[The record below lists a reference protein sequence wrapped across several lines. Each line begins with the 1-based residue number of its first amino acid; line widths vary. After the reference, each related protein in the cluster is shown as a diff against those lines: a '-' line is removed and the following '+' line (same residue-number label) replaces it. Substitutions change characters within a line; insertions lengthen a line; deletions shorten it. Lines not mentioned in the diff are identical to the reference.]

1 MRSFFNKE
9 NISSKCVTKGTFHL
23 KLKAFLSKQVNVLF
37 SYSSPPH
44 MKYLI
49 LPLAFLFS
57 CTLGHAQ
64 LNVFEIVSNSSSTSH
79 MVQIAV
85 NFDLAS
91 ILQESEDVSLFAPSD
106 EAIEN
111 YATELGMDLE
121 TFLTSD
127 EAHELIQYHLT
138 IGETVLFSEWESG
151 NFIITELGTSM
162 SLTSNNSGQY
172 ANYTSMVAPDFMA
185 LNGVVHLTAGV
196 IMPVATVPEWL
207 SASPSHNY
215 ANIALENSG
224 LAEEFAELGTLTF
237 FAPTDAAILDY
248 IEANDM
254 TIVDLLYGDGLEDFI
269 RIHWVENTLLA
280 ALDLQETAIV
290 DASSGDALYVTL
302 GADGEVNVNNAVIQ
316 SADILIHNAIVHTV
330 DAVIEPS
337 YFISDALEDQGLT
350 ILNTLLDAMG
360 LLETLGTPG
369 AMTLFAPT
377 DSALL
382 TFLDLAGLE
391 LEDVLADTEGT
402 TEGLLYHL
410 TQGLYMAS
418 DLEDGMSL
426 TMASGESLE
435 VSHVGDSIYV
445 ANGLVVEANFETDN
459 GYLHIVDAVLLP
471 PVEGCMDETACNY
484 DSEAVLDDG
493 SCYSLDVTYEI
504 TNNVCVDGMD
514 GTIEIQAIGIES
526 GLSFSLDASDGTE
539 PMVNTTGSFDALE
552 AGEYGVTVTDSLGC
566 STSWTVDITSPD
578 GDPLVLNTNITGNDG
593 SLEITGGSEPY
604 EVTWYVLGTLEVV
617 APEDLVAGDY
627 LVVVFDA
634 LGCKVTDEVNI
645 EPLSDVFDTEVLS
658 MTLFPN
664 PAEDV
669 IQIGNM
675 DVGFK
680 FIDVI
685 HSSGQKAMSQSSVT
699 NTSIDLNLSA
709 LSPGLYLIRVQSATS
724 TQFRRVILTN

>member
-1 MRSFFNKE
+1 M
-9 NISSKCVTKGTFHL
+9 
-23 KLKAFLSKQVNVLF
+23 
-37 SYSSPPH
+37 
-44 MKYLI
+44 
-49 LPLAFLFS
+49 
-57 CTLGHAQ
+57 
-64 LNVFEIVSNSSSTSH
+64 NVFEIVSNSSSTSH

-91 ILQESEDVSLFAPSD
+91 TFQESEDVSLFAPSD
-106 EAIEN
+106 AAIES

-127 EAHELIQYHLT
+127 QAFELIQYHLT
-138 IGETVLFSEWESG
+138 IGETVLFSEWENG
-151 NFIITELGTSM
+151 NSIITALGTSM
-162 SLTSNNSGQY
+162 SLTFNSVNQFANNT
-172 ANYTSMVAPDFMA
+172 AMVAADFIA
-185 LNGVVHLTAGV
+185 SNGVVHLTDGV
-196 IMPVATVPEWL
+196 IMPVNTVSEWL

-224 LAEEFAELGTLTF
+224 LVEEFEELGTLTF

-248 IEANDM
+248 IDANNM

-269 RIHWVENTLLA
+269 RIHWVENSLIA
-280 ALDLQETAIV
+280 ALDLQEGVIV
-290 DASSGDALYVTL
+290 EASSGDALYVAI
-302 GADGEVNVNNAVIQ
+302 GANGEVNVNNAQVQ
-316 SADILIHNAIVHTV
+316 SADILIHNGMVHTI
-330 DAVIEPS
+330 DAVIQPT
-337 YFISDALEDQGLT
+337 YFLSDALEDQELT
-350 ILNTLLDAMG
+350 ILTTLLDAMG
-360 LLETLGTPG
+360 LLETLDTPG

-391 LEDVLADTEGT
+391 LADVLADTEGT

-410 TQGLYMAS
+410 TQGLFMAS

-426 TMASGESLE
+426 TMASGESLQ
-435 VSHVGDSIYV
+435 VSHIGDSIYV
-445 ANGLVVEANFETDN
+445 ANGLVVGADFETDN

-471 PVEGCMDETACNY
+471 PVEGCMDDTACNY

-504 TNNVCVDGMD
+504 THNVCVDGMD
-514 GTIEIQAIGIES
+514 GTNEIQTIGIES
-526 GLSFSLDASDGTE
+526 GLSFSLDAYGGMD
-539 PMVNTTGSFDALE
+539 PIVNSTGSFDALE
-552 AGEYGVTVTDSLGC
+552 AGEYGVMVTDSLGC

-604 EVTWYVLGTLEVV
+604 SVTWYVLGTLEVV

-627 LVVVFDA
+627 LVVVIDA
-634 LGCKVTDEVNI
+634 LGCEVSDEVNI
-645 EPLSDVFDTEVLS
+645 EPISDVFDAEVLS

-680 FIDVI
+680 SIDVI
-685 HSSGQKAMSQSSVT
+685 HSSGQTA
-699 NTSIDLNLSA
+699 
-709 LSPGLYLIRVQSATS
+709 
-724 TQFRRVILTN
+724 

>member
-1 MRSFFNKE
+1 
-9 NISSKCVTKGTFHL
+9 
-23 KLKAFLSKQVNVLF
+23 
-37 SYSSPPH
+37 

-49 LPLAFLFS
+49 LPLTFIFS

-85 NFDLAS
+85 NFDLVS
-91 ILQESEDVSLFAPSD
+91 TFQESEDVSLFAPSD
-106 EAIEN
+106 AAIES

-127 EAHELIQYHLT
+127 KAYDLIQYHLI
-138 IGETVLFSEWESG
+138 IGETVLFSDWENG
-151 NFIITELGTSM
+151 NSIVTQLGTSM
-162 SLTSNNSGQY
+162 SLTFTNTAQFANN
-172 ANYTSMVAPDFMA
+172 TSMVAADFLA
-185 LNGVVHLTAGV
+185 SNGVVHLTDGV
-196 IMPVATVPEWL
+196 IMPVTTVSEWL

-224 LAEEFAELGTLTF
+224 LAEEFEELGTLTF
-237 FAPTDAAILDY
+237 FAPTDAAILEY
-248 IEANDM
+248 IDENDM

-269 RIHWVENTLLA
+269 RIHWVENSLIA
-280 ALDLQETAIV
+280 ALDLQEGAMV
-290 DASSGDALYVTL
+290 EASSGDALYVTI
-302 GADGEVNVNNAVIQ
+302 GANGEVNVNNAQVQ
-316 SADILIHNAIVHTV
+316 SADILIHNAMVHTV
-330 DAVIEPS
+330 DAVIQPT
-337 YFISDALEDQGLT
+337 YFLSDALEDQELT
-350 ILNTLLDAMG
+350 ILNTLLEAMG
-360 LLETLGTPG
+360 LLETLATPG

-426 TMASGESLE
+426 TMASGESLQ

-459 GYLHIVDAVLLP
+459 GYLHIVDAVLLA
-471 PVEGCMDETACNY
+471 PVQGCMDDTACNY
-484 DSEAVLDDG
+484 DADAVLDDG

-645 EPLSDVFDTEVLS
+645 EPLSDVFDAEVLS

>member
-1 MRSFFNKE
+1 MCIKRHSPHQRQVVSFLQFT
-9 NISSKCVTKGTFHL
+9 IST
-23 KLKAFLSKQVNVLF
+23 LS
-37 SYSSPPH
+37 PI

-49 LPLAFLFS
+49 LPLTFIFS

-91 ILQESEDVSLFAPSD
+91 TFQESEDVSLFAPSD
-106 EAIEN
+106 AAIES

-127 EAHELIQYHLT
+127 QAYDLIQYHLT
-138 IGETVLFSEWESG
+138 IGETVLFSDWENG
-151 NFIITELGTSM
+151 NSIVTQLGTSM
-162 SLTSNNSGQY
+162 SLTFTNTAQFANN
-172 ANYTSMVAPDFMA
+172 TSMVAADFLA
-185 LNGVVHLTAGV
+185 SNGVVHLTDGV
-196 IMPVATVPEWL
+196 IMPVTTVSEWL

-224 LAEEFAELGTLTF
+224 LAEEFEELGTLTF

-248 IEANDM
+248 IDENDM

-269 RIHWVENTLLA
+269 RIHWVENSLIA
-280 ALDLQETAIV
+280 ALDLQEGAMV
-290 DASSGDALYVTL
+290 EASSGDALYVTI
-302 GADGEVNVNNAVIQ
+302 GANGEVNVNNAQVQ
-316 SADILIHNAIVHTV
+316 SADILIHNAMVHTV
-330 DAVIEPS
+330 DAVIQPS
-337 YFISDALEDQGLT
+337 YFLSDALEDQDLT
-350 ILNTLLDAMG
+350 ILNTLLEAMG
-360 LLETLGTPG
+360 LLETLATPG

-391 LEDVLADTEGT
+391 LADVLADTEGT

-426 TMASGESLE
+426 TMASGGSLE

-459 GYLHIVDAVLLP
+459 GYLHIVDALLLP

-514 GTIEIQAIGIES
+514 GTIEIQTIGIES

-675 DVGFK
+675 DVGVK
-680 FIDVI
+680 SIDVI
-685 HSSGQKAMSQSSVT
+685 HSSGQTAMSQSSVT
-699 NTSIDLNLSA
+699 NASIDLNLSA

>member
-1 MRSFFNKE
+1 MCIKRHPPHQSQVVSFLQFT
-9 NISSKCVTKGTFHL
+9 ISS
-23 KLKAFLSKQVNVLF
+23 LS
-37 SYSSPPH
+37 PI
-44 MKYLI
+44 MKYLL
-49 LPLAFLFS
+49 LPLTFIFS

-64 LNVFEIVSNSSSTSH
+64 LNVFEIVSSSSSTSH

-91 ILQESEDVSLFAPSD
+91 TLQASEDVSLFAPSD
-106 EAIEN
+106 AAIES

-127 EAHELIQYHLT
+127 QAYDLIQYHLT
-138 IGETVLFSEWESG
+138 IGETVLFSDWENG
-151 NFIITELGTSM
+151 NSIVTQLGTSM
-162 SLTSNNSGQY
+162 SLTFTNTAQFANN
-172 ANYTSMVAPDFMA
+172 NSMVAADFLA
-185 LNGVVHLTAGV
+185 SNGVVHLTDGV
-196 IMPVATVPEWL
+196 IMPVNTVSEWL

-224 LAEEFAELGTLTF
+224 LVEEFEELGTLTF

-248 IEANDM
+248 IDENDM

-269 RIHWVENTLLA
+269 RIHWVENSLIA
-280 ALDLQETAIV
+280 ALDLQEGAMV
-290 DASSGDALYVTL
+290 EASSGDALYVAI
-302 GADGEVNVNNAVIQ
+302 GANGEVNVNNAQVQ
-316 SADILIHNAIVHTV
+316 SVDILIHNAMVHTV
-330 DAVIEPS
+330 DAVIQPS
-337 YFISDALEDQGLT
+337 YFLSDALEDQELT
-350 ILNTLLDAMG
+350 ILNTLLEAMG
-360 LLETLGTPG
+360 LLETLATPG

-391 LEDVLADTEGT
+391 LADVLADTEGT

-471 PVEGCMDETACNY
+471 PVEGCMDDTACNY

-514 GTIEIQAIGIES
+514 GTIEIQTIGIES

-604 EVTWYVLGTLEVV
+604 SVTWYVLGTLEVV

-645 EPLSDVFDTEVLS
+645 EPLSDVFDAEVLS

-675 DVGFK
+675 DVGVK
-680 FIDVI
+680 SIDVI
-685 HSSGQKAMSQSSVT
+685 HSSGQTAMSQSSVT
-699 NTSIDLNLSA
+699 NASIDLNLSA